1 MVSGQNIQLFETERE
16 GEVRLEIIDC
26 TSEPLVFVPRTDGTV
41 NSLSSWTWTVQFG
54 VILRFGFSEFPKTK
68 LG

>member
-26 TSEPLVFVPRTDGTV
+26 TSEPLVIIPRTDGMV

-54 VILRFGFSEFPKTK
+54 VILRFGFSEFPKTI